1 MSSIKTTQIDGDV
14 SVGRNVATGG
24 KLDVAGSATVGHNLK
39 VEGWLEAANIKGANK
54 GIFLTVEELREA
66 YPNPHDGWMAGVGS
80 STPFTAYVGKGG
92 DWVAT
97 GGTIEVT
104 VDMSQYTE
112 GVAQLQEDIDNVKAE
127 VSTNETN
134 ITSHTQQL
142 TTLGNQLNSVS
153 ETANAAKTQSE
164 TNKADITSHTE
175 QLATLD
181 EELSGTKDT
190 VSAVKKDYESFKATK
205 DEPNGLA
212 PLDDDGLVP
221 NENLHDNVF
230 DVLPFA
236 VMTEDVTSD
245 GTLQGKDGDGVAYD
259 TKNKRFYAYEQEDAS
274 QPPTKYY
281 ANWLTGS
288 HYNND
293 SEPYTD
299 KIYLYTTTN
308 TLYRFD
314 GTDLVKVGSGLELGH
329 TATTAFPGD
338 EGQTLQDKVETMG
351 DDIGTINGWREEM
364 EESAAAQQEL
374 QRADGVVNV
383 NTLLGHA
390 SRQVPLTFAQ
400 VLTQVWACEYDVKL
414 PGVVLTWIG
423 ADGWRSKQ
431 WVNCGKQEET
441 DWKTESNWTDYGGER
456 QVALTQDEYDA
467 LAAAG
472 TLDADTYYNVLEE

>member
-1 MSSIKTTQIDGDV
+1 M
-14 SVGRNVATGG
+14 
-24 KLDVAGSATVGHNLK
+24 SATEILTIGSV
-39 VEGWLEAANIKGANK
+39 IKHRGSYNAE
-54 GIFLTVEELREA
+54 TVYYA
-66 YPNPHDGWMAGVGS
+66 SNQVTICNCVFQAIGNNFSGVS
-80 STPFTAYVGKGG
+80 PIKENS
-92 DWVAT
+92 D
-97 GGTIEVT
+97 GTIELANTATWKCIV
-104 VDMSQYTE
+104 
-112 GVAQLQEDIDNVKAE
+112 DNVKLYNAAL
-127 VSTNETN
+127 STNDLDKRVTASEESSKQALEKASSAETSA
-134 ITSHTQQL
+134 T
-142 TTLGNQLNSVS
+142 
-153 ETANAAKTQSE
+153 NA
-164 TNKADITSHTE
+164 
-175 QLATLD
+175 
-181 EELSGTKDT
+181 
-190 VSAVKKDYESFKATK
+190 VSAVDTLKDEYNTFKASK

-236 VMTEDVTSD
+236 VMTEGVTSD

-259 TKNKRFYAYEQEDAS
+259 TTNKRFYAYEQEDAS
-274 QPPTKYY
+274 QPPTQYY

-288 HYNND
+288 HYNNG

-314 GTDLVKVGSGLELGH
+314 GTDLVKVGSGLGLGH

-338 EGQTLQDKVETMG
+338 EGADLQTKVETMG

-364 EESAAAQQEL
+364 EESAAVQQEL
-374 QRADGVVNV
+374 QRADAVVNV

-390 SRQVPLTFAQ
+390 SQQVPLTFAQ

-414 PGVVLTWIG
+414 PGVVLTWLG

-431 WVNCGKQEET
+431 WVTCGKQEET